1 MKSCFFSAYKYLLNL
16 YFLSFFE
23 KYKNYVITFG
33 TEIFI
38 LILSFVIF
46 RIANERMSD
55 ISFSEYTLSRRNI
68 SFLQPLLMIGLGVAV
83 PRYVSI
89 YPKRDS
95 FLPASLILMTIVSL
109 LFLIGMTVGSRFFS
123 KLFFGEVTY
132 QSYIVPLCIL
142 LIGYGF
148 HAILY
153 GYLRG
158 KKEVYFS
165 NLIQLVNI
173 GLLPISVLL
182 FTQNVQQLLWI
193 NGAFLLISCLIF
205 GMYVFIK
212 RHINTDY
219 QSLLEDAKLMLKFGL
234 PRILGDFALLA
245 MLTFPTYI
253 VLSLQKNVVAGGDI
267 AYSITLLNLVGAA
280 FGPLSLVLL
289 PEIGG
294 FLADKRFDL
303 IKKRFYVFVFSSLLL
318 TLIGYLTFYF
328 FHEFILN
335 LLLGENHRSEIFEIA
350 KIILLGSFGYV
361 IYIILRSFLDAIHV
375 KAKNATNLII
385 ALAIYILMAAY
396 GSTMNVELNTYIY
409 YFVIALNVLGLLT
422 FVKTYRTIKN
432 LK

>member
-1 MKSCFFSAYKYLLNL
+1 
-16 YFLSFFE
+16 LSFFA

-33 TEIFI
+33 TEIII
-38 LILSFVIF
+38 LFLSFVIF
-46 RIANERMSD
+46 RVANERMTD
-55 ISFSEYTLSRRNI
+55 VAFSEYALSRRNI

-89 YPKRDS
+89 HPKRDS
-95 FLPASLILMTIVSL
+95 FLPASLILMAIVSF
-109 LFLIGMTVGSRFFS
+109 LFLIGMTLGSHFFS
-123 KLFFGEVTY
+123 MLFFGHLSYQTY
-132 QSYIVPLCIL
+132 ILPLCLL

-173 GLLPISVLL
+173 GFLPISVLL
-182 FTQNVQQLLWI
+182 FTQNVQLLLWL
-193 NGAFLLISCLIF
+193 NGLFLLVSCVIF
-205 GMYVFIK
+205 GLTIFIQ
-212 RHINTDY
+212 RQINMDY
-219 QSLLEDAKLMLKFGL
+219 QSLLDDAKLMLKFGL

-245 MLTFPTYI
+245 MLTIPTYI
-253 VLSLQKNVVAGGDI
+253 VLSLQKNVLTGGDV

-294 FLADKRFDL
+294 FLAEKRIDL
-303 IKKRFYVFVFSSLLL
+303 IKKRFYVFVLSSFIL
-318 TLIGYLTFYF
+318 TVIGYLAFYF

-335 LLLGENHRSEIFEIA
+335 LLLGKDHRNEIFDIA
-350 KIILLGSFGYV
+350 QIVLLGSFGYV
-361 IYIILRSFLDAIHV
+361 LYIILRSFLDAIHV
-375 KAKNATNLII
+375 KAKNATNLLIS
-385 ALAIYILMAAY
+385 LAIYIALAAY
-396 GSTMNVELNTYIY
+396 GYSMHVQSLTFIY
-409 YFVIALNVLGLLT
+409 YFAISLNALGLLT
-422 FVKTYRTIKN
+422 FIKTYNTIKN

>member
-1 MKSCFFSAYKYLLNL
+1 M
-16 YFLSFFE
+16 
-23 KYKNYVITFG
+23 TD
-33 TEIFI
+33 
-38 LILSFVIF
+38 
-46 RIANERMSD
+46 IA
-55 ISFSEYTLSRRNI
+55 FSEYTLSRRNI

-89 YPKRDS
+89 HPKRDS

-109 LFLIGMTVGSRFFS
+109 FFLLVLTLGRGFFS
-123 KLFFGEVTY
+123 DLFFGDVVDY
-132 QSYIVPLCIL
+132 QNYILPLCIL
-142 LIGYGF
+142 LIGYGY

-182 FTQNVQQLLWI
+182 CTQNVQQLLLL
-193 NGAFLLISCLIF
+193 NGVLLLASCLIF
-205 GMYVFIK
+205 GLYVFIK
-212 RHINTDY
+212 RQIQLDF
-219 QSLLEDAKLMLKFGL
+219 QSCWEDAKLMLNFGL

-245 MLTFPTYI
+245 ILTFPTYI
-253 VLSLQKNVVAGGDI
+253 VLSLQKNVLTGGDV

-294 FLADKRFDL
+294 FLAEKRIDL
-303 IKKRFYVFVFSSLLL
+303 IKKRFYVFVLSGIIL

-335 LLLGENHRSEIFEIA
+335 LLLGKDHRNEIFEIA
-350 KIILLGSFGYV
+350 QIVLLGSFGYV
-361 IYIILRSFLDAIHV
+361 LYIILRSFLDAIHV
-375 KAKNATNLII
+375 KAKNATNLVI
-385 ALAIYILMAAY
+385 ALTIYIAMAGY
-396 GSTMNVELNTYIY
+396 GYSMHVKSITYIY
-409 YFVIALNVLGLLT
+409 YFVISLNTLGLLT
-422 FVKTYRTIKN
+422 FIKTYNTIKN

>member
-1 MKSCFFSAYKYLLNL
+1 MTDSA
-16 YFLSFFE
+16 
-23 KYKNYVITFG
+23 
-33 TEIFI
+33 
-38 LILSFVIF
+38 
-46 RIANERMSD
+46 
-55 ISFSEYTLSRRNI
+55 FSEYTLSRRNI

-89 YPKRDS
+89 HPKRDS

-109 LFLIGMTVGSRFFS
+109 LFLLVLTLGSGLFS
-123 KLFFGEVTY
+123 NLFFGEGTY
-132 QSYIVPLCIL
+132 QNYILPLCIL
-142 LIGYGF
+142 LIGYGY

-173 GLLPISVLL
+173 GFLPISVLL
-182 FTQNVQQLLWI
+182 YTQNVQQLLLL
-193 NGAFLLISCLIF
+193 NGVFLLVSCLIF
-205 GMYVFIK
+205 GLYVFIK
-212 RHINTDY
+212 RQIQLDF
-219 QSLLEDAKLMLKFGL
+219 QSCWEDAKLMLNFGL

-253 VLSLQKNVVAGGDI
+253 VLSLQKNVLTGGDV

-294 FLADKRFDL
+294 FLAEKRIDL
-303 IKKRFYVFVFSSLLL
+303 IKKRFYVFVLSGIIL

-335 LLLGENHRSEIFEIA
+335 LLLGKDHRNEIFDIA
-350 KIILLGSFGYV
+350 QVVLLGSFGYV
-361 IYIILRSFLDAIHV
+361 LYIILRSFLDAIHV
-375 KAKNATNLII
+375 KAKNATNLVI
-385 ALAIYILMAAY
+385 ALIIYIVMAGY
-396 GSTMNVELNTYIY
+396 GYSMHVKSITYIY
-409 YFVIALNVLGLLT
+409 YFVISLNTLGLLT
-422 FVKTYRTIKN
+422 FIRTHHTIKN

>member
-1 MKSCFFSAYKYLLNL
+1 MAD
-16 YFLSFFE
+16 
-23 KYKNYVITFG
+23 
-33 TEIFI
+33 
-38 LILSFVIF
+38 
-46 RIANERMSD
+46 IA
-55 ISFSEYTLSRRNI
+55 FSEYTLSRRNI

-89 YPKRDS
+89 HPKRDS
-95 FLPASLILMTIVSL
+95 FLPASLILMTIVST
-109 LFLIGMTVGSRFFS
+109 LFLLVLTLGSRFFS
-123 KLFFGEVTY
+123 NLFFGDFKY
-132 QSYIVPLCIL
+132 QNYILPLCIL

-182 FTQNVQQLLWI
+182 YTQNVQQLLLL
-193 NGAFLLISCLIF
+193 NGLFLLVSCLIF
-205 GMYVFIK
+205 GLYVFIK
-212 RHINTDY
+212 RQIKLDI
-219 QSLLEDAKLMLKFGL
+219 QSCWEDAKLMLNFGL

-253 VLSLQKNVVAGGDI
+253 VLSLQKNVLTGGDV

-294 FLADKRFDL
+294 FLAEKRIDL
-303 IKKRFYVFVFSSLLL
+303 IKKRFYVFVLSGIIL

-328 FHEFILN
+328 FHEVILN
-335 LLLGENHRSEIFEIA
+335 LLLGIDHRQEIFEIA
-350 KIILLGSFGYV
+350 QIVLLGSFGYV
-361 IYIILRSFLDAIHV
+361 LYIILRSFLDAIHV
-375 KAKNATNLII
+375 QAKNAANLII
-385 ALAIYILMAAY
+385 VLIIYVLLIVY
-396 GSTMNVELNTYIY
+396 GNSNDVPLTDYLY
-409 YFVIALNVLGLLT
+409 YFVVSLNILGILT
-422 FVKTYRTIKN
+422 LIKTYLSLKN

>member
-1 MKSCFFSAYKYLLNL
+1 
-16 YFLSFFE
+16 LSFFA

-33 TEIFI
+33 TEIII
-38 LILSFVIF
+38 LFLSFVIF
-46 RIANERMSD
+46 RVANERMTD
-55 ISFSEYTLSRRNI
+55 VAFSEYALSRRNI

-89 YPKRDS
+89 HPKRDS
-95 FLPASLILMTIVSL
+95 FLPASLILMAIVSF
-109 LFLIGMTVGSRFFS
+109 LFLIGMTLGSHFFS
-123 KLFFGEVTY
+123 MLFFGHLSYQTY
-132 QSYIVPLCIL
+132 ILPLCLL

-173 GLLPISVLL
+173 GFLPISVLL
-182 FTQNVQQLLWI
+182 FTQNVQLLLWL
-193 NGAFLLISCLIF
+193 NGLFLLVSCVIF
-205 GMYVFIK
+205 GLTIFIQ
-212 RHINTDY
+212 RQINMDY
-219 QSLLEDAKLMLKFGL
+219 QSLLDDAKLMLKFGL

-245 MLTFPTYI
+245 MLTIPTYI
-253 VLSLQKNVVAGGDI
+253 VLSLQKNVLTGGDV

-294 FLADKRFDL
+294 FLAEKRIDL
-303 IKKRFYVFVFSSLLL
+303 IKKRFYVFVLSSFIL
-318 TLIGYLTFYF
+318 TVIGYLAFYF

-335 LLLGENHRSEIFEIA
+335 LLLGKDHRNEIFDIA
-350 KIILLGSFGYV
+350 QIVLLGSFGYV
-361 IYIILRSFLDAIHV
+361 LYIILRSFLDAIHV
-375 KAKNATNLII
+375 KAKNATNLLIS
-385 ALAIYILMAAY
+385 LAIYIALAAY
-396 GSTMNVELNTYIY
+396 GYSIHVQSLTFIY
-409 YFVIALNVLGLLT
+409 YFAISLNALGLLT
-422 FVKTYRTIKN
+422 FIKTYNTIKN

>member
-1 MKSCFFSAYKYLLNL
+1 MSFFS
-16 YFLSFFE
+16 
-23 KYKNYVITFG
+23 KYKNYIITFG

-38 LILSFVIF
+38 LFLSFVIF
-46 RIANERMSD
+46 RVANERMTD
-55 ISFSEYTLSRRNI
+55 IAFSEYTLSRRNI

-89 YPKRDS
+89 HPKRDS
-95 FLPASLILMTIVSL
+95 FLPASLILMSIVSL
-109 LFLIGMTVGSRFFS
+109 LFLLVLTLGSGLFS
-123 KLFFGEVTY
+123 NLFFGDETY
-132 QSYIVPLCIL
+132 QNYILPLCIL
-142 LIGYGF
+142 LIGYGY

-173 GLLPISVLL
+173 GFMPISVLL
-182 FTQNVQQLLWI
+182 YTQNVQQLLLL
-193 NGAFLLISCLIF
+193 NGVFLLVSCLIF
-205 GMYVFIK
+205 GLYVFIK
-212 RHINTDY
+212 RQIQLDF
-219 QSLLEDAKLMLKFGL
+219 QSCWEDAKLMLNFGL

-245 MLTFPTYI
+245 ILTFPTYI
-253 VLSLQKNVVAGGDI
+253 VLSLQKNVLAGGDV

-294 FLADKRFDL
+294 FLAEKRIDL
-303 IKKRFYVFVFSSLLL
+303 IKKRFYVFVLSGIIL

-335 LLLGENHRSEIFEIA
+335 LLLGKDHRNEIFDIA
-350 KIILLGSFGYV
+350 QVVLLGSFGYV
-361 IYIILRSFLDAIHV
+361 LYIILRSFLDAIHV
-375 KAKNATNLII
+375 KAKNATNLVI
-385 ALAIYILMAAY
+385 ALIIYIVMAGY
-396 GSTMNVELNTYIY
+396 GYSMHVKSITYIY
-409 YFVIALNVLGLLT
+409 YFVISLNTLGLLT
-422 FVKTYRTIKN
+422 FIRTHHTIKN

>member
-1 MKSCFFSAYKYLLNL
+1 M
-16 YFLSFFE
+16 SFFA

-33 TEIFI
+33 TEIII
-38 LILSFVIF
+38 LFLSFVIF
-46 RIANERMSD
+46 RVANERMTD
-55 ISFSEYTLSRRNI
+55 VAFSEYALSRRNI

-89 YPKRDS
+89 HPKRDS
-95 FLPASLILMTIVSL
+95 FLPASLILMAIVSF
-109 LFLIGMTVGSRFFS
+109 LFLIGMTLGSHFFS
-123 KLFFGEVTY
+123 MLFFGHLSYQTY
-132 QSYIVPLCIL
+132 ILPLCLL

-173 GLLPISVLL
+173 GFLPISVLL
-182 FTQNVQQLLWI
+182 FTQNVQLLLWL
-193 NGAFLLISCLIF
+193 NGLFLLVSCVIF
-205 GMYVFIK
+205 GLTIFIQ
-212 RHINTDY
+212 RQINMDY
-219 QSLLEDAKLMLKFGL
+219 QSLLDDAKLMLKFGL

-245 MLTFPTYI
+245 MLTIPTYI
-253 VLSLQKNVVAGGDI
+253 VLSLQKNVLTGGDV

-294 FLADKRFDL
+294 FLAEKRIDL
-303 IKKRFYVFVFSSLLL
+303 IKKRFYVFVLSSFIL
-318 TLIGYLTFYF
+318 TVIGYLAFYF

-335 LLLGENHRSEIFEIA
+335 LLLGKDHRNEIFDIA
-350 KIILLGSFGYV
+350 QIVLLGSFGYV
-361 IYIILRSFLDAIHV
+361 LYIILRSFLDAIHV
-375 KAKNATNLII
+375 KAKNATNLLIS
-385 ALAIYILMAAY
+385 LAIYIALAAY
-396 GSTMNVELNTYIY
+396 GYSMHVQSLTFIY
-409 YFVIALNVLGLLT
+409 YFAISLNALGLLT
-422 FVKTYRTIKN
+422 FIKTYNTIKN

>member
-1 MKSCFFSAYKYLLNL
+1 
-16 YFLSFFE
+16 LSFFS
-23 KYKNYVITFG
+23 KHKNYIITFG

-38 LILSFVIF
+38 LFLSFVIF
-46 RIANERMSD
+46 RIANERMTD

-89 YPKRDS
+89 HPKRDS
-95 FLPASLILMTIVSL
+95 FLPASLILMAIVSF
-109 LFLIGMTVGSRFFS
+109 LFLIGMAFGSRFFS
-123 KLFFGEVTY
+123 MLFFGDRSY
-132 QSYIVPLCIL
+132 QAYILPLCIL

-173 GLLPISVLL
+173 GFLPISVLL
-182 FTQNVQQLLWI
+182 FTQSVQLLLWL
-193 NGAFLLISCLIF
+193 NGLFLLVSCVIF
-205 GMYVFIK
+205 GLIIFMQ
-212 RHINTDY
+212 RQINMGFH
-219 QSLLEDAKLMLKFGL
+219 SLQEDAKLMLKFGL

-253 VLSLQKNVVAGGDI
+253 VLSLQKNVVAGGDV

-294 FLADKRFDL
+294 FLTDKRFDL
-303 IKKRFYVFVFSSLLL
+303 IKKRFYIFVFSSILL

-328 FHEFILN
+328 FHELILN

-375 KAKNATNLII
+375 KAKNATNLLIS
-385 ALAIYILMAAY
+385 LAIYILMAVY

-422 FVKTYRTIKN
+422 FVKTYQTIKN

>member
-1 MKSCFFSAYKYLLNL
+1 M
-16 YFLSFFE
+16 SFFA

-55 ISFSEYTLSRRNI
+55 IAFSEYTLSRRNI

-89 YPKRDS
+89 HPKRDS
-95 FLPASLILMTIVSL
+95 FLPASLILMTMVSL
-109 LFLIGMTVGSRFFS
+109 VFLLVLTLGKGFFS
-123 KLFFGEVTY
+123 DLFFGDIIDY
-132 QSYIVPLCIL
+132 QHYILPLCIV
-142 LIGYGF
+142 LIGYGY

-158 KKEVYFS
+158 KKAIYFS

-182 FTQNVQQLLWI
+182 YTQHVQQLLWL
-193 NGAFLLISCLIF
+193 NGIFLMASCLIF
-205 GMYVFIK
+205 GMYIFIK
-212 RHINTDY
+212 RQIQIDI
-219 QSLLEDAKLMLKFGL
+219 EACWKDAKMMLNFGL

-245 MLTFPTYI
+245 LLTFPTYI
-253 VLSLQKNVVAGGDI
+253 VLSLQKNVLAGGDI

-294 FLADKRFDL
+294 FLAEKRTDL
-303 IKKRFYVFVFSSLLL
+303 IKKRFYVFVLSGIVL
-318 TLIGYLTFYF
+318 TVIGYLIFYF
-328 FHEFILN
+328 FHEIILN
-335 LLLGENHRSEIFEIA
+335 LLLGKDHRNEIFEIA
-350 KIILLGSFGYV
+350 QIVLLGSFGYV
-361 IYIILRSFLDAIHV
+361 LYILLRSFLDAIHV
-375 KAKNATNLII
+375 KAKNATNLLI
-385 ALAIYILMAAY
+385 ALAIYIALTAY
-396 GSTMNVELNTYIY
+396 GYSIHVKSITYIY
-409 YFVIALNVLGLLT
+409 YFAISLNALGLLT
-422 FVKTYRTIKN
+422 FIKTYNTIKN

>member
-1 MKSCFFSAYKYLLNL
+1 
-16 YFLSFFE
+16 LSFFA

-33 TEIFI
+33 TEIII
-38 LILSFVIF
+38 LFLSFVIF
-46 RIANERMSD
+46 RVANERMTD
-55 ISFSEYTLSRRNI
+55 VAFSEYALSRRNI

-89 YPKRDS
+89 HPKRDS
-95 FLPASLILMTIVSL
+95 FLPASLILMAIVSF
-109 LFLIGMTVGSRFFS
+109 LFLIGMTLGSHFFS
-123 KLFFGEVTY
+123 MLFFGHLSYQTY
-132 QSYIVPLCIL
+132 ILPLCLL

-173 GLLPISVLL
+173 GFLPISVLL
-182 FTQNVQQLLWI
+182 FTQNVQLLLWL
-193 NGAFLLISCLIF
+193 NGLFLLVSCVIF
-205 GMYVFIK
+205 GLTIFIQ
-212 RHINTDY
+212 RQINMDY

-245 MLTFPTYI
+245 MLTIPTYI
-253 VLSLQKNVVAGGDI
+253 VLSLQKNVLTGGDV

-294 FLADKRFDL
+294 FLAEKRIDL
-303 IKKRFYVFVFSSLLL
+303 IKKRFYVFVLSSFIL
-318 TLIGYLTFYF
+318 TVIGYLAFYF

-335 LLLGENHRSEIFEIA
+335 LLLGKDHRNEIFDIA
-350 KIILLGSFGYV
+350 QIVLLGSFGYV
-361 IYIILRSFLDAIHV
+361 LYIILRSFLDAIHV
-375 KAKNATNLII
+375 KAKNATNLLIS
-385 ALAIYILMAAY
+385 LAIYIALAAY
-396 GSTMNVELNTYIY
+396 GYSMHVQSLTFIY
-409 YFVIALNVLGLLT
+409 YFAISLNALGLLT
-422 FVKTYRTIKN
+422 FIKTYNTIKN

>member
-1 MKSCFFSAYKYLLNL
+1 
-16 YFLSFFE
+16 
-23 KYKNYVITFG
+23 
-33 TEIFI
+33 
-38 LILSFVIF
+38 
-46 RIANERMSD
+46 MSD

-95 FLPASLILMTIVSL
+95 FLPASLILMAIVSF
-109 LFLIGMTVGSRFFS
+109 LFLIGMTLGSHFFS
-123 KLFFGEVTY
+123 MLFFGDLRYQTY
-132 QSYIVPLCIL
+132 ILPLCLL

-165 NLIQLVNI
+165 NLIQLLNI
-173 GLLPISVLL
+173 GFLPISVLL
-182 FTQNVQQLLWI
+182 FTQNVQLLLWL
-193 NGAFLLISCLIF
+193 NALFLLASCMIF
-205 GMYVFIK
+205 GLTIFTQ
-212 RHINTDY
+212 RHIFIDY

-253 VLSLQKNVVAGGDI
+253 VLSLQKNVVSGGDI

-294 FLADKRFDL
+294 FLAEKRFDL

-318 TLIGYLTFYF
+318 TLFGYLTFYF

-375 KAKNATNLII
+375 KAKNATNLLI
-385 ALAIYILMAAY
+385 ALSIYILLIFY
-396 GSTMNVELNTYIY
+396 GSFKNVVLSAYIY
-409 YFVIALNVLGLLT
+409 YFVIALSVLGLLT
-422 FVKTYRTIKN
+422 FVKTYHTIKN

>member
-1 MKSCFFSAYKYLLNL
+1 M
-16 YFLSFFE
+16 
-23 KYKNYVITFG
+23 TD
-33 TEIFI
+33 
-38 LILSFVIF
+38 
-46 RIANERMSD
+46 IA
-55 ISFSEYTLSRRNI
+55 FSEYTLSRRNI

-89 YPKRDS
+89 HPKRDS

-109 LFLIGMTVGSRFFS
+109 FFLLVLTLGRGFFS
-123 KLFFGEVTY
+123 DLFFGDVVDY
-132 QSYIVPLCIL
+132 QNYILPLCIL
-142 LIGYGF
+142 LIGYGY

-182 FTQNVQQLLWI
+182 CTQNVQQLLLL
-193 NGAFLLISCLIF
+193 NGVLLLASCLIF
-205 GMYVFIK
+205 GLYVFIK
-212 RHINTDY
+212 RQIQLDF
-219 QSLLEDAKLMLKFGL
+219 QSCWEDAKLMLNFGL

-253 VLSLQKNVVAGGDI
+253 VLSLQKNVLTGGDV

-294 FLADKRFDL
+294 FLAEKRIDL
-303 IKKRFYVFVFSSLLL
+303 IKKRFYVFVLSGIIL

-335 LLLGENHRSEIFEIA
+335 LLLGKDHRNEIFEIA
-350 KIILLGSFGYV
+350 QIVLLGSFGYV
-361 IYIILRSFLDAIHV
+361 LYIILRSFLDAIHV
-375 KAKNATNLII
+375 KAKNATNLMI
-385 ALAIYILMAAY
+385 ALAIYIGLVGY
-396 GSTMNVELNTYIY
+396 GYSIHVKSITYIY
-409 YFVIALNVLGLLT
+409 YFVISLNALGLLT
-422 FVKTYRTIKN
+422 FIKTYNTIKN

>member
-1 MKSCFFSAYKYLLNL
+1 M
-16 YFLSFFE
+16 
-23 KYKNYVITFG
+23 TD
-33 TEIFI
+33 
-38 LILSFVIF
+38 
-46 RIANERMSD
+46 IA
-55 ISFSEYTLSRRNI
+55 FSEYTLSRRNI

-89 YPKRDS
+89 HPKRDS

-109 LFLIGMTVGSRFFS
+109 LFLLVLTLGSRFFS
-123 KLFFGEVTY
+123 NLFFGDFKY
-132 QSYIVPLCIL
+132 QNYILPLCIL

-182 FTQNVQQLLWI
+182 YTQNVQQLLLL
-193 NGAFLLISCLIF
+193 NGLFLLVSCLIF
-205 GMYVFIK
+205 GLYVFIK
-212 RHINTDY
+212 RQIKLDI
-219 QSLLEDAKLMLKFGL
+219 QSCWEDAKLMLNFGL

-253 VLSLQKNVVAGGDI
+253 VLSLQKNVLTGGDV

-294 FLADKRFDL
+294 FLAEKRIDL
-303 IKKRFYVFVFSSLLL
+303 IKKRFYVFVLSGIIL

-328 FHEFILN
+328 FHEVILN
-335 LLLGENHRSEIFEIA
+335 LLLGIDHRQEIFEIA
-350 KIILLGSFGYV
+350 QIVLLGSFGYV
-361 IYIILRSFLDAIHV
+361 LYIILRSFLDAIHV
-375 KAKNATNLII
+375 QAKNAANLII
-385 ALAIYILMAAY
+385 VLIIYVLLIVY
-396 GSTMNVELNTYIY
+396 GNSNDVPLTDYLY
-409 YFVIALNVLGLLT
+409 YFVVSLNILGILT
-422 FVKTYRTIKN
+422 LIKTYLSVKN

>member
-1 MKSCFFSAYKYLLNL
+1 
-16 YFLSFFE
+16 LSFFA

-38 LILSFVIF
+38 LFLSFVIF
-46 RIANERMSD
+46 RVANERMTD

-95 FLPASLILMTIVSL
+95 FLPASLILMTLVSL
-109 LFLIGMTVGSRFFS
+109 LFLIGMTVGSSFFS
-123 KLFFGEVTY
+123 KLFFGEVKY

-205 GMYVFIK
+205 GMCVFRK
-212 RHINTDY
+212 RQINTDY

-253 VLSLQKNVVAGGDI
+253 VLSLQKNVVAGGDV
-267 AYSITLLNLVGAA
+267 AYSITLLNLLGAA

-335 LLLGENHRSEIFEIA
+335 LLLGENHRGEIFEIA

-361 IYIILRSFLDAIHV
+361 LYIILRSFLDAIHV
-375 KAKNATNLII
+375 KAKNATNLMI
-385 ALAIYILMAAY
+385 ALAIYLLMVIY
-396 GSTMNVELNTYIY
+396 GSSMNVDLSTYIY

-422 FVKTYRTIKN
+422 FVKTYQTINN

>member
-1 MKSCFFSAYKYLLNL
+1 M
-16 YFLSFFE
+16 
-23 KYKNYVITFG
+23 TD
-33 TEIFI
+33 
-38 LILSFVIF
+38 
-46 RIANERMSD
+46 IA
-55 ISFSEYTLSRRNI
+55 FSEYTLSRRNI

-89 YPKRDS
+89 HPKRDS
-95 FLPASLILMTIVSL
+95 FLPASLILMTIVST
-109 LFLIGMTVGSRFFS
+109 LFLLVLTLGSRFFS
-123 KLFFGEVTY
+123 NLFFGDFKY
-132 QSYIVPLCIL
+132 QNYILPLCIL

-182 FTQNVQQLLWI
+182 YTQNVQQILLL
-193 NGAFLLISCLIF
+193 NGLFLLVSCLIF
-205 GMYVFIK
+205 GLYVFIK
-212 RHINTDY
+212 RQIKLDI
-219 QSLLEDAKLMLKFGL
+219 QSCWEDAKLMLNFGL

-253 VLSLQKNVVAGGDI
+253 VLSLQKNVLTGGDV

-294 FLADKRFDL
+294 FLAEKRIDL
-303 IKKRFYVFVFSSLLL
+303 IKKRFYVFVLSGIIL

-328 FHEFILN
+328 FHEVILN
-335 LLLGENHRSEIFEIA
+335 LLLGIDHRQEIFEIA
-350 KIILLGSFGYV
+350 QIVLLGSFGYV
-361 IYIILRSFLDAIHV
+361 LYIILRSFLDAIHV
-375 KAKNATNLII
+375 QAKNAANLII
-385 ALAIYILMAAY
+385 VLIIYVLLIVY
-396 GSTMNVELNTYIY
+396 GNSNDVPLTDYLY
-409 YFVIALNVLGLLT
+409 YFVVSLNILGILT
-422 FVKTYRTIKN
+422 LIKTYLSVKN

>member
-1 MKSCFFSAYKYLLNL
+1 M
-16 YFLSFFE
+16 
-23 KYKNYVITFG
+23 TD
-33 TEIFI
+33 
-38 LILSFVIF
+38 
-46 RIANERMSD
+46 IA
-55 ISFSEYTLSRRNI
+55 FSEYALSRRNI

-89 YPKRDS
+89 HPKRDS

-109 LFLIGMTVGSRFFS
+109 LFLLVLTLGSGLFS
-123 KLFFGEVTY
+123 NLFFGDGTY
-132 QSYIVPLCIL
+132 QNYILPLCIL
-142 LIGYGF
+142 LIGYGY

-173 GLLPISVLL
+173 GFLPISVLL
-182 FTQNVQQLLWI
+182 YTQNVQQLLLL
-193 NGAFLLISCLIF
+193 NGVFLLISCLIF
-205 GMYVFIK
+205 GLYVFIK
-212 RHINTDY
+212 WQIQLDF
-219 QSLLEDAKLMLKFGL
+219 QSCWEDAKLMLNFGL

-245 MLTFPTYI
+245 ILTFPTYI
-253 VLSLQKNVVAGGDI
+253 VLSLQKNVLTGGDV

-294 FLADKRFDL
+294 FLAEKRIDL
-303 IKKRFYVFVFSSLLL
+303 IKKRFYVFVLSGIIL

-335 LLLGENHRSEIFEIA
+335 LLLGKDHRNEIFEIA
-350 KIILLGSFGYV
+350 QIVLLGSFGYV
-361 IYIILRSFLDAIHV
+361 LYIILRSFLDAIHV
-375 KAKNATNLII
+375 KAKNATNLLI
-385 ALAIYILMAAY
+385 ALTVYIAMAGY
-396 GSTMNVELNTYIY
+396 GYSMHVKSITYIY
-409 YFVIALNVLGLLT
+409 YFVISLNTLGLLT
-422 FVKTYRTIKN
+422 FIKTYNTIKN

>member
-1 MKSCFFSAYKYLLNL
+1 MIKLEIRHLLNL
-16 YFLSFFE
+16 SFLSFFS
-23 KYKNYVITFG
+23 KYKNYIITFG

-38 LILSFVIF
+38 LFLSFVIF
-46 RIANERMSD
+46 RVANERMTD
-55 ISFSEYTLSRRNI
+55 IAFSEYTLSRRNI

-89 YPKRDS
+89 HPKRDS

-109 LFLIGMTVGSRFFS
+109 LFLLVLTLGSGLFS
-123 KLFFGEVTY
+123 NLFFGDGTY
-132 QSYIVPLCIL
+132 QNYILPLCIL
-142 LIGYGF
+142 LIGYGY

-173 GLLPISVLL
+173 GFLPISVLL
-182 FTQNVQQLLWI
+182 YTQNVQQLLLL
-193 NGAFLLISCLIF
+193 NGVFLLISCLIF
-205 GMYVFIK
+205 GLYVFIK
-212 RHINTDY
+212 WQIQLDF
-219 QSLLEDAKLMLKFGL
+219 QSCWEDAKLMLNFGL

-245 MLTFPTYI
+245 ILTFPTYI
-253 VLSLQKNVVAGGDI
+253 VLSLQKNVLTGGDV

-294 FLADKRFDL
+294 FLAEKRIDL
-303 IKKRFYVFVFSSLLL
+303 IKKRFYVFVLSGIIL

-335 LLLGENHRSEIFEIA
+335 LLLGKDHRNEIFEIA
-350 KIILLGSFGYV
+350 QIVLLGSFGYV
-361 IYIILRSFLDAIHV
+361 LYIILRSFLDAIHV
-375 KAKNATNLII
+375 KAKNATNLLI
-385 ALAIYILMAAY
+385 ALTVYIAMAGY
-396 GSTMNVELNTYIY
+396 GYSMHVKSITYIY
-409 YFVIALNVLGLLT
+409 YFVISLNTLGLLT
-422 FVKTYRTIKN
+422 FIKTYNTIKN

>member
-1 MKSCFFSAYKYLLNL
+1 MIELEIRHLLNL
-16 YFLSFFE
+16 HFLSFFS

-38 LILSFVIF
+38 LVLSFVIF
-46 RIANERMSD
+46 RIANECMSD

-95 FLPASLILMTIVSL
+95 FLPASLILMTMVSFIFL
-109 LFLIGMTVGSRFFS
+109 LLLTLGSGLFS
-123 KLFFGEVTY
+123 NLFFGDRTY
-132 QSYIVPLCIL
+132 QNYITPLCIL
-142 LIGYGF
+142 LIGYGY

-182 FTQNVQQLLWI
+182 YTQNVQQLLWL
-193 NGAFLLISCLIF
+193 NGVFLLVSCLVF
-205 GMYVFIK
+205 GMSVFIK
-212 RHINTDY
+212 RQIQWEI
-219 QSLLEDAKLMLKFGL
+219 QSCWEDAKLMLNFGL

-253 VLSLQKNVVAGGDI
+253 VLSLQKNVLTGGDV

-294 FLADKRFDL
+294 FLAEKRIDL
-303 IKKRFYVFVFSSLLL
+303 IKKRFYVFVLSGIIL

-335 LLLGENHRSEIFEIA
+335 LLLGKDHRKEIFEIA
-350 KIILLGSFGYV
+350 QIVLLGSFGYV
-361 IYIILRSFLDAIHV
+361 LYIILRSFLDAIHV
-375 KAKNATNLII
+375 KAKNATNLLI
-385 ALAIYILMAAY
+385 ALTIYVALAGY
-396 GSTMNVELNTYIY
+396 GYSMHVKSITYIY
-409 YFVIALNVLGLLT
+409 YFVISLNTLGLLT
-422 FVKTYRTIKN
+422 FIKTYNTIKN

>member
-1 MKSCFFSAYKYLLNL
+1 MCFRVFRYLLNL
-16 YFLSFFE
+16 YFLSFFA
-23 KYKNYVITFG
+23 KHKNYVITFG
-33 TEIFI
+33 TEFFI

-55 ISFSEYTLSRRNI
+55 VAFSEYALSRRNI

-95 FLPASLILMTIVSL
+95 FLPSSLILIVIVSF
-109 LFLIGMTVGSRFFS
+109 LFLIGMTLGSSFFS
-123 KLFFGEVTY
+123 KVFFGDLSY
-132 QSYIVPLCIL
+132 QAYILPLCIL

-165 NLIQLVNI
+165 NVIQLVNI
-173 GLLPISVLL
+173 GFLPISVLL
-182 FTQNVQQLLWI
+182 FTSNVELLLLL
-193 NGAFLLISCLIF
+193 NGLFLLVSCVIF
-205 GMYVFIK
+205 GLIIFFKRQIKLDKQSFI
-212 RHINTDY
+212 
-219 QSLLEDAKLMLKFGL
+219 EDAELMLKFGL

-245 MLTFPTYI
+245 MLTFPAYI
-253 VLSLQKNVVAGGDI
+253 VLSLQQNVLSGGDI

-294 FLADKRFDL
+294 FLAEKRIDL
-303 IKKRFYVFVFSSLLL
+303 IKKRFYVFVLSGISL
-318 TLIGYLTFYF
+318 TVIGYLTFYF
-328 FHEFILN
+328 FHELILN
-335 LLLGENHRSEIFEIA
+335 LLLGKDHRNEIFRTAQIV
-350 KIILLGSFGYV
+350 LLGSFGYV
-361 IYIILRSFLDAIHV
+361 LYIILRSFLDAIHV
-375 KAKNATNLII
+375 KAKNATNLVI
-385 ALAIYILMAAY
+385 ALVIYIAMAAY
-396 GSTMNVELNTYIY
+396 GYSIHVKSTTYIY
-409 YFVIALNVLGLLT
+409 YFVISLNTLGLLT
-422 FVKTYRTIKN
+422 LIKTYNTIKN

>member
-1 MKSCFFSAYKYLLNL
+1 M
-16 YFLSFFE
+16 SFFA

-33 TEIFI
+33 TEIII
-38 LILSFVIF
+38 LFLSFVIF
-46 RIANERMSD
+46 RVANERMTD
-55 ISFSEYTLSRRNI
+55 VAFSEYALSRRNI

-89 YPKRDS
+89 HPKRDS
-95 FLPASLILMTIVSL
+95 FLPASLILMAIVSF
-109 LFLIGMTVGSRFFS
+109 LFLIGMTLGSHFFS
-123 KLFFGEVTY
+123 MLFFGHLSYQTY
-132 QSYIVPLCIL
+132 ILPLCLL

-173 GLLPISVLL
+173 GFLPISVLL
-182 FTQNVQQLLWI
+182 FTQNVQLLLWL
-193 NGAFLLISCLIF
+193 NGLFLLVSCVIF
-205 GMYVFIK
+205 GLTIFIQ
-212 RHINTDY
+212 RQINMDY

-245 MLTFPTYI
+245 MLTIPTYI
-253 VLSLQKNVVAGGDI
+253 VLSLQKNVLTGGDV

-294 FLADKRFDL
+294 FLAEKRIDL
-303 IKKRFYVFVFSSLLL
+303 IKKRFYVFVLSSFIL
-318 TLIGYLTFYF
+318 TVIGYLAFYF

-335 LLLGENHRSEIFEIA
+335 LLLGKDHRNEIFDIA
-350 KIILLGSFGYV
+350 QIVLLGSFGYV
-361 IYIILRSFLDAIHV
+361 LYIILRSFLDAIHV
-375 KAKNATNLII
+375 KAKNATNLLIS
-385 ALAIYILMAAY
+385 LAIYIALAAY
-396 GSTMNVELNTYIY
+396 GYSMHVQSLTFIY
-409 YFVIALNVLGLLT
+409 YFAISLNALGLLT
-422 FVKTYRTIKN
+422 FIKTYNTIKN

>member
-1 MKSCFFSAYKYLLNL
+1 MSFFSKH
-16 YFLSFFE
+16 
-23 KYKNYVITFG
+23 KNYIITFG
-33 TEIFI
+33 TEFFI
-38 LILSFVIF
+38 LFLSFVIF
-46 RIANERMSD
+46 RVANERMAD
-55 ISFSEYTLSRRNI
+55 IAFSEYTLSRRNI

-89 YPKRDS
+89 HPKRDS
-95 FLPASLILMTIVSL
+95 FLPASLILMTIVST
-109 LFLIGMTVGSRFFS
+109 LFLLVLTLGSRFFS
-123 KLFFGEVTY
+123 NLFFGDFKY
-132 QSYIVPLCIL
+132 QNYILPLCIL

-182 FTQNVQQLLWI
+182 YTQNVQQILLL
-193 NGAFLLISCLIF
+193 NGLFLLVSCLIF
-205 GMYVFIK
+205 GLYVFIK
-212 RHINTDY
+212 RQIKLDI
-219 QSLLEDAKLMLKFGL
+219 QSCWEDAKLMLNFGL

-253 VLSLQKNVVAGGDI
+253 VLSLQKNVLTGGDV

-294 FLADKRFDL
+294 FLAEKRIDL
-303 IKKRFYVFVFSSLLL
+303 IKKRFYVFVLSGIIL

-328 FHEFILN
+328 FHEVILN
-335 LLLGENHRSEIFEIA
+335 LLLGIDHRQEIFEIA
-350 KIILLGSFGYV
+350 QIVLLGSFGYV
-361 IYIILRSFLDAIHV
+361 LYIILRSFLDAIHV
-375 KAKNATNLII
+375 QAKNAANLII
-385 ALAIYILMAAY
+385 VLIIYVLLIVY
-396 GSTMNVELNTYIY
+396 GNSNDVPLTDYLY
-409 YFVIALNVLGLLT
+409 YFVVSLNILGILT
-422 FVKTYRTIKN
+422 LIKTYLSVKN

>member
-1 MKSCFFSAYKYLLNL
+1 MTDVA
-16 YFLSFFE
+16 
-23 KYKNYVITFG
+23 
-33 TEIFI
+33 
-38 LILSFVIF
+38 
-46 RIANERMSD
+46 
-55 ISFSEYTLSRRNI
+55 FSEYTLSRRNI

-89 YPKRDS
+89 HPKRDS
-95 FLPASLILMTIVSL
+95 FLPASLILMTIVSFIFL
-109 LFLIGMTVGSRFFS
+109 LVLTLGRGFFS
-123 KLFFGEVTY
+123 NLFFGDSYDY
-132 QSYIVPLCIL
+132 QNYILPLCIL
-142 LIGYGF
+142 LIGYGY

-182 FTQNVQQLLWI
+182 YTQNVQQLLWF
-193 NGAFLLISCLIF
+193 NGVFLLVSCLTF

-212 RHINTDY
+212 RRIQLDL
-219 QSLLEDAKLMLKFGL
+219 QSCLEDAKMMLNFGL

-253 VLSLQKNVVAGGDI
+253 VLSLQKNVLTGGDV

-294 FLADKRFDL
+294 FLAEKRIDL
-303 IKKRFYVFVFSSLLL
+303 IKKRFYVFVLSGIIL
-318 TLIGYLTFYF
+318 TVIGYLTFYF

-335 LLLGENHRSEIFEIA
+335 LLLGKDHRNEIFDIA
-350 KIILLGSFGYV
+350 QIVLLGSFGYV
-361 IYIILRSFLDAIHV
+361 LYIILRSFLDAIHV
-375 KAKNATNLII
+375 KAKNATNLMI
-385 ALAIYILMAAY
+385 ALVIYLAMAAY
-396 GSTMNVELNTYIY
+396 GYSIHVRSMTYIY
-409 YFVIALNVLGLLT
+409 YFVISLNTLGLLT
-422 FVKTYRTIKN
+422 FIKTYNTIKN